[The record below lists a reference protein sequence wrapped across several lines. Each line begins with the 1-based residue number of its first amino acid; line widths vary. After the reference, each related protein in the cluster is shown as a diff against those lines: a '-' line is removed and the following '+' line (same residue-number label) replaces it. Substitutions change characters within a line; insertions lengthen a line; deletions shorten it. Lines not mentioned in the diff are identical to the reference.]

1 MLKRSLSILMALA
14 MLLAGTALAT
24 ELTLSDAP
32 GTPTQA
38 VVLSLEAVW
47 LDEVRT
53 PYDIQVLEPDALTMD
68 TVTDIYTFVAEQGN
82 RPARYFPEDVQQAIA
97 DMYDVDIDALYMTEF
112 MRLHAA
118 QAQPA
123 ADVEMTMLLDVD
135 YQPGQLTAVVLG
147 DVSDPANIVWH
158 VVPASATALGEVTS
172 VIPQAVIEQMQGE
185 DILFS
190 LLTVRQGQRGGV
202 VSAPAQESEHVQL
215 PSKTAYDM
223 VRVGALTDANGNPM
237 AEDFRIVITEESVIV
252 TAELAKIREH
262 VNGLEEG
269 AIASELE
276 RIRAHVEEQGLPII
290 TFFPEAA
297 RNEVQLLLGA
307 EVDLETLVAYE
318 YVPLITENYQE
329 TYGDAIAPFTFATP
343 YQPGQTVVSLLG
355 LPRADAAETDPT
367 LMDWAVQRAEVNEQG
382 EVEIVF
388 DQLALIGMGEQTAL
402 MLVLSEPMP
411 ETAAQ

>member
-1 MLKRSLSILMALA
+1 MRRCARDGRAADNNDPNTQTGKGEIPNVETQSFHLMALA

-147 DVSDPANIVWH
+147 GRERSGEHRVARRAGERDGAGRGHERDPA
-158 VVPASATALGEVTS
+158 
-172 VIPQAVIEQMQGE
+172 
-185 DILFS
+185 
-190 LLTVRQGQRGGV
+190 GG
-202 VSAPAQESEHVQL
+202 
-215 PSKTAYDM
+215 D
-223 VRVGALTDANGNPM
+223 
-237 AEDFRIVITEESVIV
+237 
-252 TAELAKIREH
+252 
-262 VNGLEEG
+262 
-269 AIASELE
+269 
-276 RIRAHVEEQGLPII
+276 
-290 TFFPEAA
+290 
-297 RNEVQLLLGA
+297 
-307 EVDLETLVAYE
+307 
-318 YVPLITENYQE
+318 
-329 TYGDAIAPFTFATP
+329 
-343 YQPGQTVVSLLG
+343 
-355 LPRADAAETDPT
+355 RADAGRGHPLQPADRAPGTARRRGFRAGAGERTRSAAEQDG
-367 LMDWAVQRAEVNEQG
+367 V
-382 EVEIVF
+382 
-388 DQLALIGMGEQTAL
+388 
-402 MLVLSEPMP
+402 
-411 ETAAQ
+411 